1 MHLIITMIIFSL
13 LSFAAFSEQGSWSTD
28 NTEASQGEA
37 SLSGTNQKAQ
47 AMEEEV
53 QLIEK
58 EEYDPMEDPIV
69 IEPEE
74 QQDQRGRYDEVDE
87 STP

>member
-1 MHLIITMIIFSL
+1 MHLIISIIIFSL

-28 NTEASQGEA
+28 DTEASQGEA
-37 SLSGTNQKAQ
+37 SLSGTDQRVE

-69 IEPEE
+69 IEPQE
-74 QQDQRGRYDEVDE
+74 QEGERGRFDEVDE

>member
-13 LSFAAFSEQGSWSTD
+13 LSLTAFSEQGSWSTD
-28 NTEASQGEA
+28 DTAASQGDA
-37 SLSGTNQKAQ
+37 SLSGTDQKVQ
-47 AMEEEV
+47 TMDEEV

-58 EEYDPMEDPIV
+58 EEFDPMEAPVV
-69 IEPEE
+69 IEPPE
-74 QQDQRGRYDEVDE
+74 QDDERGRYNEVDE